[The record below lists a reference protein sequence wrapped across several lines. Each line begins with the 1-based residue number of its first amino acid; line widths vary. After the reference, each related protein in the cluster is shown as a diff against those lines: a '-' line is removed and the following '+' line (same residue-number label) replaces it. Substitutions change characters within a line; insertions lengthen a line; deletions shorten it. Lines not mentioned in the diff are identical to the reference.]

1 MYDLFILQRN
11 APFLYNLFD
20 KVMCEFTHFFVS
32 HMSVSSPF
40 ATINKYV
47 ARSSAK
53 VQNYRGKAP
62 PVKTQGA
69 CAPLVPVVPTPLL
82 FF

>member
-1 MYDLFILQRN
+1 
-11 APFLYNLFD
+11 
-20 KVMCEFTHFFVS
+20 MCKFTHFFVS

-40 ATINKYV
+40 ASYNQQV

-62 PVKTQGA
+62 LLKLRGA
-69 CAPLVPVVPTPLL
+69 CAPLAPVVPTPLQHIDMM
-82 FF
+82 FTIMHMYM